1 MLDAFLH
8 LLPQWSSFP
17 SLNDW
22 LKSYGLPTDNFVTFM
37 TCTVNRASDVQLHL
51 PWDVSLHLALLHV
64 PLRVD
69 MASWHVVCVSFLKWY
84 PDINFNQFHSISL
97 RFTFATRGIQMNSHS
112 PPSFPAKLWCLPCLV
127 HSPRWSAWSSEGLQ
141 HDTTPLDVHTFT
153 MGMCLRLRVYNIFET
168 VSKCKQLTPRTS
180 RVVVYC
186 WRSKSLQSSQHRR
199 GDSAHQIGF
208 FHHGDASRTFARW
221 QMLCSPV

>member
-69 MASWHVVCVSFLKWY
+69 MASWHVVCIFFEMISWY
-84 PDINFNQFHSISL
+84 QFQSISL
-97 RFTFATRGIQMNSHS
+97 NFSTFHFRNPGNSDEFTFASIISCKAVVSSLSRAFTTLICMVLGRLTTRHDSLGCSHLYNGNVFTS
-112 PPSFPAKLWCLPCLV
+112 TS
-127 HSPRWSAWSSEGLQ
+127 LQ
-141 HDTTPLDVHTFT
+141 HLW
-153 MGMCLRLRVYNIFET
+153 N
-168 VSKCKQLTPRTS
+168 CKQ
-180 RVVVYC
+180 
-186 WRSKSLQSSQHRR
+186 
-199 GDSAHQIGF
+199 
-208 FHHGDASRTFARW
+208 
-221 QMLCSPV
+221 M

>member
-1 MLDAFLH
+1 MFDAFLH

-37 TCTVNRASDVQLHL
+37 TCTVNQASDVQLHL

-84 PDINFNQFHSISL
+84 INFIQFHSISL
-97 RFTFATRGIQMNSHS
+97 RFTFATRGNSDE
-112 PPSFPAKLWCLPCLV
+112 F
-127 HSPRWSAWSSEGLQ
+127 
-141 HDTTPLDVHTFT
+141 
-153 MGMCLRLRVYNIFET
+153 
-168 VSKCKQLTPRTS
+168 
-180 RVVVYC
+180 
-186 WRSKSLQSSQHRR
+186 
-199 GDSAHQIGF
+199 
-208 FHHGDASRTFARW
+208 TFASIISCKAVASSLSRAFTTLIC
-221 QMLCSPV
+221 MVLGRLTTRHHYLGCSHLYNGNVFTSTTSLKL